1 MLETIGY
8 LKKQLSGM
16 GKEAQDLVEK
26 RALLEREMQ
35 EIGIRLT
42 QLSGAMTEIDRMIIE
57 MEDEYETGNDSE
69 TGVSVSVKKVAGGKS
84 TDKDSV

>member
-1 MLETIGY
+1 
-8 LKKQLSGM
+8 M

>member
-1 MLETIGY
+1 MLETIEY